1 MVGVEEWFNN
11 FFLEE
16 RVKFDVEIFINVN
29 NLRKKIMVVFKFERL
44 NNEYIVVM
52 ILVVVDGEFKFLVIN
67 SNVDFKVVFRKLG
80 LILIDVI

>member
-1 MVGVEEWFNN
+1 
-11 FFLEE
+11 
-16 RVKFDVEIFINVN
+16 
-29 NLRKKIMVVFKFERL
+29 MVVFKFERL